1 MLIAGSNGN
10 TRNLEV
16 LEVACVF
23 RGMEAMFFSKSQYA
37 LQYKTCDTDCDSYF
51 QLMLTRQKLRLLS
64 AEY

>member
-23 RGMEAMFFSKSQYA
+23 IRIEAMFFSTSQYRP
-37 LQYKTCDTDCDSYF
+37 
-51 QLMLTRQKLRLLS
+51 MLCSTKHVTL
-64 AEY
+64 AVTATFN

>member
-23 RGMEAMFFSKSQYA
+23 IRIEAMFFPHFNIGLCFA
-37 LQYKTCDTDCDSYF
+37 VGPTNIHVT
-51 QLMLTRQKLRLLS
+51 LTVT
-64 AEY
+64 ATFN